1 MNSNDFFITLESNA
15 DLQNHPDNTQNKFK
29 VTLESP
35 IELQGEWETGL
46 AQFIFPHSWHEKLM
60 KETANNHNMFAIK
73 LHIDGDGGND
83 ETQMAYWRDLYLE
96 PLDYHTIKDLL
107 EAMRRA
113 IDFNTMNA
121 VSFIFKGK
129 VGEHIDPEHIRI
141 NPTKAGSKLALNLQL
156 ASLLSFNLEK
166 IKKEKWKDAVTIKR
180 LYGGIG
186 IEWLVIMRQHQSI
199 TSLAERQYLPAPISQ
214 DITIKARTIVQDMGL
229 FQNMYINSDLV
240 EPQYIGNTRS
250 NVLRIIAPTMMKG
263 AIETFNFD
271 PIFYIPLRVT
281 KFNTAE
287 INITG
292 DTGQLIPFD
301 GGVVVAVL
309 HLRRKH
315 NILV

>member
-1 MNSNDFFITLESNA
+1 MNTNDFFITLESNA

-46 AQFIFPHSWHEKLM
+46 AQLIFPHSWHEKLL
-60 KETANNHNMFAIK
+60 KDNEDNHNMFMIK
-73 LHIDGDGGND
+73 LHIKGDGGDD
-83 ETQMAYWRDLYLE
+83 ETQMAYWRTLYID

-107 EAMRRA
+107 VAMRRTLEL
-113 IDFNTMNA
+113 DGRSGA
-121 VSFIFKGK
+121 VQFIYKGK
-129 VGEHIDPEHIRI
+129 VGEAIDPEHIRI
-141 NPTKAGSKLALNLQL
+141 NTTDGTYLAINLQL
-156 ASLLSFNLEK
+156 AALLSYDLDT
-166 IKKEKWKDAVTIKR
+166 IRKEKWQDGVMIKR

-186 IEWLVIMRQHQSI
+186 IEWLVIDYQHQSK
-199 TSLAERQYLPAPISQ
+199 TSFAERQYLPAPISQ
-214 DITIKARTIVQDMGL
+214 DISIKARTITKDMGI

-263 AIETFNFD
+263 SIETFNFD

-301 GGVVVAVL
+301 GGVVVVVL